1 VAAND
6 LVTVE
11 EVLPVLSV
19 KVPKPWLAARISA
32 VSKRLDDAC
41 GAVVQRT
48 VTGEL
53 HDGGDYLIRLKHPA
67 AAFASVT
74 EYQATTS
81 VVLTRETVGTQ
92 PADGYYADLHLDVPG
107 LFSGLLIRRSGGAD
121 ARFYPGRG
129 NISVTYTAGRYAD
142 TETVPEHFKEAA
154 LIMLKKLA
162 DGDQTVVPVGEFD
175 TPGARLPTFGVP
187 RAVKELLFNEW
198 REIPGVG

>member
-1 VAAND
+1 MAATD
-6 LVTVE
+6 IVTVE

-48 VTGEL
+48 VTDEIVS
-53 HDGGDYLIRLKHPA
+53 GGDGYLRLKHPV
-67 AAFASVT
+67 AAFTSVT
-74 EYQATTS
+74 EYQGTTA
-81 VVLTRETVGTQ
+81 VVLTRETIGTE
-92 PADGYYADLHLDVPG
+92 PADGYVAEPHLSLPG
-107 LFSGLLIRRSGGAD
+107 LFSGVIYRRASGGD
-121 ARFYPGRG
+121 ARFYPGSG
-129 NISVTYTAGRYAD
+129 NIKVTYTAGRYVD
-142 TETVPEHFKEAA
+142 TEAVEPHFKEAA

-187 RAVKELLFNEW
+187 RAVRELLFNEW